1 MKKFITLAV
10 VGLFTLT
17 AMAADHYPSVTIK
30 SKSRFQIMVD
40 GMRYFNDN
48 TIHLDRI
55 GRGMHTIKVFER
67 SYGFFGPR
75 LRLVSAKNFF
85 VRNSDL
91 YITVDRSGFVDI
103 DEMNNGWGRDRGWRG
118 YDHDRDWDHDGR
130 DYERNHDRDYD
141 RNRNF

>member
-1 MKKFITLAV
+1 MKKLITLAV

-17 AMAADHYPSVTIK
+17 TMAADHYPSVTIR

-55 GRGMHTIKVFER
+55 QRGMHTIRVYEK

-75 LRLVSAKNFF
+75 LRLVSTRNFF
-85 VRNSDL
+85 VRNSDIF
-91 YITVDRSGFVDI
+91 ITVDRSGFVDV
-103 DEMNNGWGRDRGWRG
+103 DERGYGRRNGRGRDWDDRDRDRDWNNRDRDR
-118 YDHDRDWDHDGR
+118 DHDRDWDHK
-130 DYERNHDRDYD
+130 
-141 RNRNF
+141 